1 MKSDFENRSFTSIIN
16 HHDLFSARSHD
27 PQCHIVRPDGCLTS
41 SWTTE
46 DRLWSRLT
54 DDTGVRNIV
63 KIQAWFVLNMVTGC
77 GCPRLFGWKCWL
89 PRCDND
95 LLVFAFDDIP
105 LLWEDRT
112 FQVQEKDGK
121 RVHERQTD
129 RHRQRQTETDR
140 DRQRER
146 ETCKELLFPFESR
159 ALCTGLRKVLES
171 GPPER
176 YWHLLIVYIF
186 FGRGGQSLARMQQ
199 APSAAPSAAP
209 IEKVIA
215 EDATNF
221 PWHL

>member
-54 DDTGVRNIV
+54 DDTGVGNIV

-140 DRQRER
+140 QRER
-146 ETCKELLFPFESR
+146 ERLVKNYCSPLKAAPCAQDCVKYLSLDPQSATDI
-159 ALCTGLRKVLES
+159 
-171 GPPER
+171 
-176 YWHLLIVYIF
+176 YWLYIF
-186 FGRGGQSLARMQQ
+186 FWEGGAESCQN
-199 APSAAPSAAP
+199 AAGPFSSP
-209 IEKVIA
+209 FSSPHRKSHSWRC
-215 EDATNF
+215 N
-221 PWHL
+221 